1 MVNIELFYKF
11 CFENENVENK
21 DYYFINLDS
30 KDETITKEKLL
41 KEIIDDGF
49 NSNYSELISKWKYS
63 QDNNELNELNN
74 DEFKLKGEGP
84 YKLYLHLIIDSE
96 KEKEKRNKE
105 TNEEKNQERNDIKI
119 QYSNIE
125 QISNELFSMKRQL
138 VYIKQNIKNE
148 VKEMINYI
156 KNNVEQK
163 ASSIKEENKGAKHLL
178 TSEMMKNNYIIYKGN
193 EEIFNNIEQKV
204 QRNNQNCICGK
215 NGIGKKYFAERLGY
229 SLLEK
234 NIFKNVYYL
243 EINSID
249 VDNVELKI
257 NLLIDEICKYYSND
271 DTNIKLL
278 LIIYFT
284 EPKSSINEI
293 NQLILRFE
301 DSNYKNINITFLY
314 TFALAD
320 MDLKKDEYD
329 FINFAQLEEKNLI
342 NILKKFDISDDKIK
356 DIIDILNN
364 PIEQNVISVE
374 KEKSEECK
382 NEIISPKKEDDKEI
396 KNANDKQ
403 LQVGKIDKMLLFL
416 SY

>member
-63 QDNNELNELNN
+63 QDNNEFNELNN
-74 DEFKLKGEGP
+74 DEFKLEGEGP

-105 TNEEKNQERNDIKI
+105 TNEEKNQETNDIKI

-125 QISNELFSMKRQL
+125 QISNELLSMKRQL

-178 TSEMMKNNYIIYKGN
+178 
-193 EEIFNNIEQKV
+193 
-204 QRNNQNCICGK
+204 
-215 NGIGKKYFAERLGY
+215 KY
-229 SLLEK
+229 
-234 NIFKNVYYL
+234 
-243 EINSID
+243 
-249 VDNVELKI
+249 
-257 NLLIDEICKYYSND
+257 
-271 DTNIKLL
+271 
-278 LIIYFT
+278 
-284 EPKSSINEI
+284 
-293 NQLILRFE
+293 
-301 DSNYKNINITFLY
+301 
-314 TFALAD
+314 
-320 MDLKKDEYD
+320 
-329 FINFAQLEEKNLI
+329 
-342 NILKKFDISDDKIK
+342 
-356 DIIDILNN
+356 
-364 PIEQNVISVE
+364 
-374 KEKSEECK
+374 
-382 NEIISPKKEDDKEI
+382 
-396 KNANDKQ
+396 
-403 LQVGKIDKMLLFL
+403 
-416 SY
+416 